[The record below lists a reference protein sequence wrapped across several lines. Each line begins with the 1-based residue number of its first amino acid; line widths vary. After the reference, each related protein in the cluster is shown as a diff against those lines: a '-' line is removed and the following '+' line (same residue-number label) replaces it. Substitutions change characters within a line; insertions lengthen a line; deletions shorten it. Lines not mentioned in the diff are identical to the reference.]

1 MLKHLS
7 LSCCR
12 QYGQVFCFD
21 WWHRAIYQQV
31 FSQSGQWDG
40 TPAANTRTPFAVV
53 YPSSVHFTHSDDPPL
68 HLKEVNHKMWCK
80 SLSLW
85 LACYHQDATS
95 RLCCY
100 HTHTHTHTHHNT
112 RTHAHTHASGL
123 PIIFMLLSQ
132 TANINRL
139 SNCNENMLHPASV
152 CLRERQA
159 LLSVRVDLNAT
170 HSRPPSARP
179 HPAGKS
185 NTFKFIS
192 LTSLA
197 NCFILF

>member
-1 MLKHLS
+1 M
-7 LSCCR
+7 
-12 QYGQVFCFD
+12 
-21 WWHRAIYQQV
+21 

-53 YPSSVHFTHSDDPPL
+53 YLLSVHFTHSDDPPL
-68 HLKEVNHKMWCK
+68 HIKEVNHKMWCK

-95 RLCCY
+95 RLCY
-100 HTHTHTHTHHNT
+100 THTHTHTLTHTHTHTLTHSHTHT
-112 RTHAHTHASGL
+112 RTHARTHARTHTHTRTHASGL

-139 SNCNENMLHPASV
+139 SNCNENILHRPV
-152 CLRERQA
+152 CVWERDRLFFQ
-159 LLSVRVDLNAT
+159 SET
-170 HSRPPSARP
+170 TWTP
-179 HPAGKS
+179 HTPDHRLQEKHKS
-185 NTFKFIS
+185 NTFMFIS

-197 NCFILF
+197 NCLILF